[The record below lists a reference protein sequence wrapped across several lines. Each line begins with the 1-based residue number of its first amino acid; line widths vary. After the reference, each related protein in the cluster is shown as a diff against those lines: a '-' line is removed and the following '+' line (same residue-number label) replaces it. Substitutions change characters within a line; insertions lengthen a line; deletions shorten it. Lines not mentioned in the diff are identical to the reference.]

1 MKKVF
6 LVFMSL
12 MLIMC
17 LAGCNTINKDDFECI
32 IDVDKTN
39 VKVGETIKIR
49 AFIKNNINIVYKIPI
64 IANPLLFI
72 QFSLIYSPINF
83 FNILRF

>member
-6 LVFMSL
+6 LVFMGL

-17 LAGCNTINKDDFECI
+17 LAGCNTINKNDFECI

-49 AFIKNNINIVYKIPI
+49 AFIKNNIKKSIKIQLHI
-64 IANPLLFI
+64 LILKKLKIA
-72 QFSLIYSPINF
+72 
-83 FNILRF
+83 